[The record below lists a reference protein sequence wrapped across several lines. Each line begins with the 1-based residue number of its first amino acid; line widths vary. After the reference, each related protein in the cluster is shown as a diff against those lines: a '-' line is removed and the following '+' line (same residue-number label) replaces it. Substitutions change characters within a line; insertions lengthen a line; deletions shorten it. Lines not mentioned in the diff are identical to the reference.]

1 MLDTTAPTQTRTL
14 DDVISEV
21 VEPCSH
27 DVDRDARFPVESIE
41 ALRELGLLGAA
52 IPVALGGLGM
62 GLGELSDVARRL
74 ARGCGATSMV
84 WAMHQIQLGTILAGA
99 EGSPAWTERLRGLA
113 ADGTLI
119 ASMTSEIGV
128 GGDLRH
134 SIAAVCEHPDG
145 TLRLEKASPTIS
157 YAGAADAY
165 LITARRSPDAAPD
178 EQVAVFAWRDQV
190 ALEQRG
196 AWDAMG
202 MRGTVS
208 PGARLTATVE
218 RDQVLPVAFG
228 RLAAHAMVPWSHIL
242 WASCWHGLAIE
253 AFARAR
259 KMARKKAQGDGAVA
273 DVRLAEAART
283 LSLIQAT
290 IGDAICNLVPEP
302 GAMALL
308 ETARLNDLKVSVSRL
323 AVDVAETCLEICG
336 MAGYQERSPLSIAR
350 VLRDLYSAR
359 LMIGNERIL
368 ATNAQLALAR
378 TA

>member
-1 MLDTTAPTQTRTL
+1 MLETTAPAPTRTL
-14 DDVISEV
+14 DDVIRDV
-21 VEPCSH
+21 VEPSSH

-52 IPVALGGLGM
+52 IPARLGGLGM
-62 GLGELSDVARRL
+62 GLHELSDVARRL

-99 EGSPAWTERLRGLA
+99 GGSPVWSERLRGLA
-113 ADGTLI
+113 AEGTLI

-134 SIAAVCEHPDG
+134 SIAAVSEGDDG
-145 TLRLEKASPTIS
+145 RLRLEKSSPTIS
-157 YAGAADAY
+157 YAGAADAF
-165 LITARRSPDAAPD
+165 LVTARRSPGAAPD

-190 ALEQRG
+190 QLEQRG
-196 AWDAMG
+196 QWDAMG

-208 PGARLTATVE
+208 PGFKLAATVE
-218 RDQVLPVAFG
+218 ADQVLPVAFG
-228 RLAAHAMVPWSHIL
+228 RLASHAMVPWSHIL

-259 KMARKKAQGDGAVA
+259 RIARKKAQGDAAVA
-273 DVRLAEAART
+273 DLRLAEAART
-283 LSLIQAT
+283 LSLIQAS
-290 IGDAICNLVPEP
+290 IGDAIANLVPAP
-302 GAMALL
+302 DAIALL

-350 VLRDLYSAR
+350 ILRDLYSAR
-359 LMIGNERIL
+359 LMIANERIL
-368 ATNAQLALAR
+368 ATNAQLALVRSA
-378 TA
+378 